1 MTGYRI
7 SFELGSQMDMS
18 AGINARLLPLMN
30 QAVNAIAQATASNW
44 KKSVNKAKLWSGE
57 RDAYASS
64 IQYEM
69 TGDFSARVWADYVH
83 AYEIEN
89 GRPPRDLKKL
99 LDTSQKVRR
108 TESGKRFLVIPMRH
122 NTPGNTAHAK
132 AMPESVYA
140 LAKAMTPSRVTAAVQ
155 RPSGEVTHLSPKS
168 GMHPSVNQTPYLSNP
183 KSKQALTVNRNQY
196 AWGGRLTSAML
207 KQAGMSQA
215 EAKRYAGM
223 VKMDTSTPGSKSKS
237 SSYLTFRVMMEGSK
251 GWVIPAQPGLYI
263 ARTVAQAMQ
272 PKAEQSFAAAIQK
285 TVGG

>member
-1 MTGYRI
+1 MIRYSITFDVGA
-7 SFELGSQMDMS
+7 QMDMS
-18 AGINARLLPLMN
+18 AGINARVLPLMN
-30 QAVNAIAQATASNW
+30 QAVKAIAQATSANW
-44 KKSVNKAKLWSGE
+44 KESVYKAKLWSGE
-57 RDAYASS
+57 KDAYASS

-89 GRPPRDLKKL
+89 GRPPRDLKKM

-132 AMPESVYA
+132 AMPESVYG
-140 LAKAMTPSRVTAAVQ
+140 LAKAMTPSRVTATGQ

-168 GMHPSVNQTPYLSNP
+168 GMHPSANQTPYLSNP

-196 AWGGRLTSAML
+196 AWGGRLTAQMF
-207 KQAGMSQA
+207 KNAGMGSA
-215 EAKRYAGM
+215 EAKRYAGI
-223 VKMDTSTPGSKSKS
+223 VKMDTSTPGGKSKS
-237 SSYLTFRVMMEGSK
+237 SSYLTFRIMMEGSK

-263 ARTVAQAMQ
+263 ARTVAQSMQ
-272 PKAEQSFAAAIQK
+272 PKAEQAFAAAIQK
-285 TVGG
+285 TVSG